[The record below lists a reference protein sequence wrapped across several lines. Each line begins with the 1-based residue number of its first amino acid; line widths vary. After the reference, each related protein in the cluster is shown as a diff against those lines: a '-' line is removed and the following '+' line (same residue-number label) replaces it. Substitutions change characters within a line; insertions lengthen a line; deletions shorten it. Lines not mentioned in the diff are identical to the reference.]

1 MTIYFAGWTDNSPPG
16 ASIAY
21 PQIHK
26 TAGGTGTYSD
36 PITFAGS
43 KNALS
48 PGTIIYVSF
57 LKKYFIMEDDC
68 SDCDSAWNNNH
79 TYEISLWTGGD
90 SNSSKSAQQSCEN
103 SLTPSSP
110 QPVQVKPSSS
120 NVVDTTPLFT
130 DSGGCIKL

>member
-1 MTIYFAGWTDNSPPG
+1 MTIYFSGWTDNSPPG

-21 PQIHK
+21 PQIHQ

-36 PITFAGS
+36 PITFAAS
-43 KNALS
+43 QNALS

-79 TYEISLWTGGD
+79 SYEISLWTGGD
-90 SNSSKSAQQSCEN
+90 ANSSQSAQQSCEN

-110 QPVQVKPSSS
+110 QAVEVQPAS
-120 NVVDTTPLFT
+120 NLATDTTPLFT